1 MSSSMFETTHVSLVG
16 NRNNNQDR
24 CAVLE
29 SVDTVLLVVAD
40 GMGGHPKG
48 EEAAQLVVDTCED
61 AFMRTKKPIAEP
73 ERFLEHIARQA
84 HEAIITF
91 GYRHIPAIDPR
102 TTVVLC
108 LVQNG
113 LAYWGHVGD
122 SRLYHFRE
130 GGVAGKT
137 IDHSYVE
144 RLREQGIIN
153 DAEKENH
160 PFRNY
165 VTRCLGGSPT
175 PPELTLLDTPARLE
189 KGDILLLC
197 TDGLWGPLGDERLAA
212 GLDNGEKL
220 SSLLTRMAD
229 MAVDEA
235 SPSSDNVTGVAM
247 RWLFPA
253 IGQTTAAA
261 PVVRAA
267 DKTDK
272 LTQAIDD
279 LKTALEIFDAR
290 TRQD

>member
-1 MSSSMFETTHVSLVG
+1 MFETTHASLVG

-24 CAVLE
+24 CALLE
-29 SVDTVLLVVAD
+29 SADTVLLVVAD

-61 AFMRTKKPIAEP
+61 AFMRTKKPIVDP

-113 LAYWGHVGD
+113 LAHWGHVGD
-122 SRLYHFRE
+122 SRLYHIR
-130 GGVAGKT
+130 GTHVVGKT

-153 DAEKENH
+153 EAEKENH

-175 PPELTLLDTPARLE
+175 PPELTLSPRPARLE

-197 TDGLWGPLGDERLAA
+197 TDGLWGPLGDERIAT
-212 GLDNGEKL
+212 GLDSAERL
-220 SSLLTRMAD
+220 SSLLMRMAD

-235 SPSSDNVTGVAM
+235 SPSSDNVTGVAL

-253 IGQTTAAA
+253 IGQATTTAPVA
-261 PVVRAA
+261 PEAE
-267 DKTDK
+267 KSDK

>member
-1 MSSSMFETTHVSLVG
+1 MSSSMFETAHVSLVG

-29 SVDTVLLVVAD
+29 SADTVLLVVAD

-61 AFMRTKKPIAEP
+61 AFMRTKKPITEP
-73 ERFLEHIARQA
+73 EQFLEHIARQA

-102 TTVVLC
+102 TTAVMC

-122 SRLYHFRE
+122 SRLYHFRQ
-130 GGVAGKT
+130 GQIIGKT
-137 IDHSYVE
+137 VDHSYVE

-175 PPELTLLDTPARLE
+175 PPELTVTTVATRLE
-189 KGDILLLC
+189 KGDVILLC
-197 TDGLWGPLGDERLAA
+197 SDGLWGPLGNERLATA
-212 GLDNGEKL
+212 LDSKERL
-220 SSLLTRMAD
+220 ALLLTRTAD

-235 SPSSDNVTGVAM
+235 NPSSDNVTATAL

-253 IGQTTAAA
+253 IGQSADSTSA
-261 PVVRAA
+261 PEI